1 MQVFPTVTTSLQW
14 PSSATIPDKAT
25 VPACA
30 GQDVTL
36 AWDYSSTSEEHI
48 VDVEWRYRA
57 DGGEWDLGAH
67 TEHRFPAHSSR
78 LCQI

>member
-1 MQVFPTVTTSLQW
+1 MAEIRDNLV
-14 PSSATIPDKAT
+14 PDNVT
-25 VPACA
+25 VPACD

-57 DGGEWDLGAH
+57 DGGE
-67 TEHRFPAHSSR
+67 
-78 LCQI
+78 